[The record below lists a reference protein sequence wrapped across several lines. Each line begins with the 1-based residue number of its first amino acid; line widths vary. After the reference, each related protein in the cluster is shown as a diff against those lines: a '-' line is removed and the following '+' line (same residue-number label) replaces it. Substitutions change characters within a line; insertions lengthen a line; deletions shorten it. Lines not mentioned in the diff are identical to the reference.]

1 MKSSFSFLFA
11 VLSLFFHSIE
21 PFHMFPGSV
30 PEIMAGPTLAAVGIS
45 PLTGE
50 PSGWYTSDVIIQV
63 LAPDDVLAN
72 GQPMPGGRL
81 TISAE
86 GQQQVELQPG
96 PDGIDNVV
104 TQFVNIDKTA
114 PQVTWITPTNA
125 LVTEQSSLR
134 AEIAD
139 ALSGICLIEASF
151 DHGSTWESQTFPA
164 PVMGEPGPIHK
175 TVWSRQADFQHLSS
189 RAQVVLL
196 RAHDC
201 AGNLSPAEILVV
213 RIKNSR

>member
-50 PSGWYTSDVIIQV
+50 PSGWYTSDVIIHV

-72 GQPMPGGRL
+72 GQPMSGGKL
-81 TISAE
+81 TISTE

-96 PDGIDNVV
+96 PDGTDNVV

-114 PQVTWITPTNA
+114 PQVSWITPPNT
-125 LVTEQSSLR
+125 LVTEQSSLK
-134 AEIAD
+134 AEISD
-139 ALSGICLIEASF
+139 ELSGICLIEASF
-151 DHGSTWESQTFPA
+151 NHGSTWESQAFPA
-164 PVMGEPGPIHK
+164 PVMGEPGSVHK

-189 RAQVVLL
+189 QAQVVLL

>member
-30 PEIMAGPTLAAVGIS
+30 PEIIAGPTLAAVGIS

-50 PSGWYTSDVIIQV
+50 PSGWYTSDVILQV

-72 GQPMPGGRL
+72 GQPMSGGKL
-81 TISAE
+81 TISTE

-96 PDGIDNVV
+96 SEGIDNRV

-114 PQVTWITPTNA
+114 PQVSWITPPNT
-125 LVTEQSSLR
+125 LITEQSSLK
-134 AEIAD
+134 AEITD
-139 ALSGICLIEASF
+139 ELSGICLIEASF
-151 DHGSTWESQTFPA
+151 DHGSTWESQAFTA
-164 PVMGEPGPIHK
+164 PVMGEPGSVHK

-189 RAQVVLL
+189 QAQVVLL

-201 AGNLSPAEILVV
+201 AGNLSPADILVV